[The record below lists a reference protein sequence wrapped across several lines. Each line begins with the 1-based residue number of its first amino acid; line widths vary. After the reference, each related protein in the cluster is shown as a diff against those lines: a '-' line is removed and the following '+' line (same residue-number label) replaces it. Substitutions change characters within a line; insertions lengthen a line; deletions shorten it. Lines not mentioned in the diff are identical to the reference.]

1 MMNAVLLSSGMPNNM
16 WGEAI
21 LFACY
26 ILNRVRHKKLDKTP
40 YEFNLQQNTVFF
52 FLELNRHHNKNLN

>member
-1 MMNAVLLSSGMPNNM
+1 MMNVVLLSSGMPNNM

-52 FLELNRHHNKNLN
+52 FFLS